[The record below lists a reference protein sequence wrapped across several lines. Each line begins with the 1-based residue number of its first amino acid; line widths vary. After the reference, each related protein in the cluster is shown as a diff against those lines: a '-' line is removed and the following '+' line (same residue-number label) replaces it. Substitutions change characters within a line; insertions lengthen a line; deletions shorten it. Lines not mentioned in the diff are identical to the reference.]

1 VSTFDGM
8 LGDIVTRAPSLFRS
22 VITADL
28 LHTIIRVC
36 DQLPTS
42 AVNVALPAF
51 AAAAPV
57 LQQPV
62 DISYPPRANGS
73 KPAACC
79 SSGQQM
85 GQTDRETDGQ
95 TDTVPLHRPWRIL
108 RAVSTSGDVAEMTKL
123 SAIIWPDDY

>member
-1 VSTFDGM
+1 M

-28 LHTIIRVC
+28 LHTIIRVS

-42 AVNVALPAF
+42 AVNVALPAI
-51 AAAAPV
+51 AAAAPAV
-57 LQQPV
+57 QQSV
-62 DISYPPRANGS
+62 DISYPP
-73 KPAACC
+73 
-79 SSGQQM
+79 GQRQQTRRTLLQRSTD
-85 GQTDRETDGQ
+85 GTDRQTDER